1 MVALPL
7 KILSFN
13 SSKWCSSMNVGEDV
27 EGLQCGKQTSDTPD
41 STREVKIE
49 GRGAWPC
56 RATGSGTSKGRN
68 TPLQGAQA

>member
-1 MVALPL
+1 
-7 KILSFN
+7 
-13 SSKWCSSMNVGEDV
+13 MNVGEDV